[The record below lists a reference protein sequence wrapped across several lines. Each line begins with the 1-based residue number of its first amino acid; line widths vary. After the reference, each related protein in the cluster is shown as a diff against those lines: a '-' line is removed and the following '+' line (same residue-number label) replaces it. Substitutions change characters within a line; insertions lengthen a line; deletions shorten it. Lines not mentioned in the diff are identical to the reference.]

1 MAYDPWGSAGWSVNL
16 VVMPVRGMCR
26 WDRRTILLDI
36 RLGRVEERCTLGHE
50 IVYTERD
57 SLPRWLTAREKAA
70 IDADV
75 ACRFSLDALGDALAW
90 SPHPAVVALTVLTDS
105 EALSGP
111 GNGAKPGPTRGS
123 LSRCQSSAYRPA
135 RPRKV
140 GLWGTSGLRNRLFRT
155 RRRGGQPVF
164 EGREHLGFAGMRAL
178 ALLEAV

>member
-90 SPHPAVVALTVLTDS
+90 SPHPAVAASRGRRFDGS
-105 EALSGP
+105 YGFRGP
-111 GNGAKPGPTRGS
+111 IRPRERGETGADQGLAES
-123 LSRCQSSAYRPA
+123 LSVLGLQAGSSPKGRAMGHVRFTEPSFSHSSSWRA
-135 RPRKV
+135 AC
-140 GLWGTSGLRNRLFRT
+140 FR
-155 RRRGGQPVF
+155 G
-164 EGREHLGFAGMRAL
+164 A
-178 ALLEAV
+178 